1 MVFYKM
7 VQRAKKALKWVDTIK
22 KGYTALAGKDLARAV
37 SARATGAMAEPVSF
51 AVGGKVKKTGLAKVH
66 KGEVVLSV
74 KQKKALMNLL
84 K

>member
-1 MVFYKM
+1 M

-37 SARATGAMAEPVSF
+37 SARATGAMAEPATF
-51 AVGGKVKKTGLAKVH
+51 AKGGKVKKTGLAKVH
-66 KGEVVLSV
+66 KGEVVLTV
-74 KQKKALMNLL
+74 TQRKALKKLL

>member
-1 MVFYKM
+1 M

-37 SARATGAMAEPVSF
+37 SNRATDAAMGDSYRK
-51 AVGGKVKKTGLAKVH
+51 GGVVKRTGRALVH

-74 KQKKALMNLL
+74 AQRKALKKLL

>member
-1 MVFYKM
+1 M

-22 KGYTALAGKDLARAV
+22 KGYTSLAGKDLARAV
-37 SARATGAMAEPVSF
+37 SNRATGAVMAQPASF
-51 AVGGKVKKTGLAKVH
+51 AVGGKVKKTGMAKVH

-74 KQKKALMNLL
+74 KQKKAIVKLL

>member
-1 MVFYKM
+1 M

-37 SARATGAMAEPVSF
+37 SARATEAAMPMDSYKK
-51 AVGGKVKKTGLAKVH
+51 GGVVKRTGKALLH
-66 KGEVVLSV
+66 KGEVVLTV
-74 KQKKALMNLL
+74 AQRKALKKLI

>member
-1 MVFYKM
+1 M

-37 SARATGAMAEPVSF
+37 SNRATDAAMGDSYKKGGVVKRTGRGA
-51 AVGGKVKKTGLAKVH
+51 LLH

-74 KQKKALMNLL
+74 PQRKALKKLL

>member
-1 MVFYKM
+1 M

-37 SARATGAMAEPVSF
+37 SNRATDAVMAEPATF

-66 KGEVVLSV
+66 KGEVVLTLT
-74 KQKKALMNLL
+74 QRKALMKLL

>member
-1 MVFYKM
+1 M

-37 SARATGAMAEPVSF
+37 SNRATDAAMGDSYKK
-51 AVGGKVKKTGLAKVH
+51 GGVVKRTGRALVH
-66 KGEVVLSV
+66 KGEVVLTV
-74 KQKKALMNLL
+74 AQRKALKKML

>member
-1 MVFYKM
+1 M

-37 SARATGAMAEPVSF
+37 SARATEAAMPSYAK
-51 AVGGKVKKTGLAKVH
+51 GGIVRRTGKAKLH
-66 KGEVVLSV
+66 KGEVVLTV
-74 KQKKALMNLL
+74 AQRKALKKLL

>member
-1 MVFYKM
+1 M

-37 SARATGAMAEPVSF
+37 SARAVEAATPMDSYKAGGVVRRTG
-51 AVGGKVKKTGLAKVH
+51 KAKLH
-66 KGEVVLSV
+66 KGEVVLTV
-74 KQKKALMNLL
+74 AQRRALKKIL